1 MLQIDV
7 PAAATPAL
15 SLSNFTPTSS
25 TFTSVPVSTLTN
37 TLTNTNRILSVDY
50 RFVAI
55 ITPSSINFPFKLV
68 QVVNYIIFNYRQAV
82 YGYLS
87 EDSTS
92 HQSYTDPR
100 DANDVDFEPASSAS
114 KVGQVVPVQS
124 MSPFT

>member
-37 TLTNTNRILSVDY
+37 TNRILSFDY

-68 QVVNYIIFNYRQAV
+68 QVVNYIIFNYRQTV

>member
-7 PAAATPAL
+7 PEAATPAL
-15 SLSNFTPTSS
+15 ISLSNFTPTSS

-37 TLTNTNRILSVDY
+37 TNRMLSVDY

-100 DANDVDFEPASSAS
+100 DANDVDFEPASSS

>member
-37 TLTNTNRILSVDY
+37 TNRILSVDY

-68 QVVNYIIFNYRQAV
+68 QAVNYIISHYRQAV